1 MIAVPEFPAF
11 PRCSGLSSL
20 RLRTLALVLMLLASM
35 SLYAQ
40 EPACEIV
47 IGSCHRAPLSAE
59 GRGIIDK
66 LVAAAFQRIGKRAC
80 VSALPCERS
89 LINADSGIIDGD
101 ILRIP
106 EAITTRYP
114 HLVVIPEPLY
124 PLSMSAFTLRK
135 DVRIR
140 HFDDL
145 QLLRVGHILGW
156 KILEDRVKATQ
167 VLRVRGPEELFP
179 LLTEDR
185 ADVVIYERLTGL
197 KAAEEAGMK
206 HIRVIDP
213 PLVMVPQHLV
223 LHQQHR
229 ALIEPL
235 TAALRAMKADG
246 SYARAFLAAGVDPPA
261 SK

>member
-1 MIAVPEFPAF
+1 MPEFIAF
-11 PRCSGLSSL
+11 SLTAGLS
-20 RLRTLALVLMLLASM
+20 RLCRSTLALVLMLLVSM
-35 SLYAQ
+35 PLHAE

-59 GRGIIDK
+59 GNGIIDK
-66 LVAAAFQRIGKRAC
+66 LVVEAFQRIGKRAC

-89 LINADSGIIDGD
+89 LMNADSGIIDGD

-106 EAITTRYP
+106 EVIATRYP
-114 HLVVIPEPLY
+114 HLVGVAEPLY
-124 PLSMSAFTLRK
+124 SFPMSCFALRK
-135 DVRIR
+135 DVRVR
-140 HFDDL
+140 SLGDL
-145 QLLRVGHILGW
+145 LPLRVGHILGW
-156 KILEDRVKATQ
+156 KILEDQVKATQ

-179 LLTEDR
+179 LLNEDR

-197 KAAEEAGMK
+197 KAADELGMK
-206 HIRVIDP
+206 QIRVLDP
-213 PLVMVPQHLV
+213 PLIVVPQYLV

-235 TAALRAMKADG
+235 ATALRAMKADG
-246 SYARAFLAAGVDPPA
+246 SYARAFRNAGVDPPA